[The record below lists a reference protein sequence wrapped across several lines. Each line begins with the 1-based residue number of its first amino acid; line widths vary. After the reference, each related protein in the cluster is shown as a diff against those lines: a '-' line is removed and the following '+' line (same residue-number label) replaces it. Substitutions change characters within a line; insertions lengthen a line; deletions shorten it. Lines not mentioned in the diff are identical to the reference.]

1 MVRKSSSN
9 MKKIIYDAP
18 ALTIDQTEPQVVI
31 AMSLDTKDVEW
42 KNDVDLEVKE
52 QSNSNNI
59 WDIEW

>member
-1 MVRKSSSN
+1 
-9 MKKIIYDAP
+9 MKRIIYDAP
-18 ALTIDQTEPQVVI
+18 ALTIDQIEPQVVI